1 MKCKWYA
8 TYKGVCNNGECP
20 YHGDVRPAQNL
31 STVDYSKALKELAA
45 DTLEKLAAEKGAH
58 LPGKPD

>member
-20 YHGDVRPAQNL
+20 YHGDVCPVQNL
-31 STVDYSKALKELAA
+31 STVDYSKALKERAA
-45 DTLEKLAAEKGAH
+45 DTLEKLTAEKGAH